1 MDPFMRNVLIGF
13 VVLSI
18 LALILIILMILSGQD
33 KLAPLPAQGAYVAGT
48 PSAPAMFDSSA
59 GII

>member
-33 KLAPLPAQGAYVAGT
+33 KLAPSQDQEAYVAGT
-48 PSAPAMFDSSA
+48 HSAPTMFDSGT